1 MCLRTKAHR
10 SCQKYSPASSST
22 KEYGNSLNMD
32 GWTCPWRGT
41 PLEGVGGIPKANSLA
56 ALSHPFYCP
65 PASPLTWLLLQR
77 WKRRVSLSLSC
88 LSMLQYG
95 VTRWEVMRVG
105 LRKTVGMLKSKGQG
119 CGVGERR
126 NLAAGELWDLY
137 CCYCTYRDLSKQ
149 ILEDQK
155 QIQKGCAV
163 VVTWEKER
171 LDPVQVGR
179 GRKRNRNT
187 HCSGHSMAEGIS
199 AVLQHW
205 P

>member
-1 MCLRTKAHR
+1 MERDPFRRGGRNTK
-10 SCQKYSPASSST
+10 SQLPCSLFPSILLSPSLT
-22 KEYGNSLNMD
+22 THLTPTPKMEKEGL
-32 GWTCPWRGT
+32 C
-41 PLEGVGGIPKANSLA
+41 
-56 ALSHPFYCP
+56 
-65 PASPLTWLLLQR
+65 
-77 WKRRVSLSLSC
+77 LSLSC

-95 VTRWEVMRVG
+95 VTRWDVMRVG

-126 NLAAGELWDLY
+126 NFAAGELWDLY
-137 CCYCTYRDLSKQ
+137 CCYCMYRDLSKQ

-199 AVLQHW
+199 AVLQEQHW